1 MFKSNNSRTVYLIL
15 AILMTINAVFISITT
30 IYAGDFPSGIDM
42 ITISLAYMGWSIYY
56 LYPQFKMNDERTK
69 RIKER
74 GLFYSFFGIM
84 GFLLFIIIFIGFFD
98 AQLET
103 MKLIQYLTS
112 FIMIMIWTSFIVT
125 SKRM

>member
-30 IYAGDFPSGIDM
+30 IYAGDFPSGIDV

>member
-112 FIMIMIWTSFIVT
+112 FIMIMIWTSFIVI

>member
-30 IYAGDFPSGIDM
+30 IYAGDFPAGIDM